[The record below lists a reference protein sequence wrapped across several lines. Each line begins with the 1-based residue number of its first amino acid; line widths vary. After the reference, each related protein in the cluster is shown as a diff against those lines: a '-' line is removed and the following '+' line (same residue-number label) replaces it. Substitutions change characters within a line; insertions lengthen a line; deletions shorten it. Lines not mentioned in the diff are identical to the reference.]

1 MAAGLLLDLKAIA
14 EERGTVGE
22 FAHRLQAIRERHMR
36 KGRFIERLKPVGSI
50 AGNSSK
56 SQPAS

>member
-36 KGRFIERLKPVGSI
+36 KGRFIERLKPIG
-50 AGNSSK
+50 
-56 SQPAS
+56 